1 MYHVYI
7 YENKPIYSEYA
18 LYKRRLLIP
27 VIIAHRKLTAMD
39 TLSTNTN
46 KCAVC

>member
-1 MYHVYI
+1 M

-39 TLSTNTN
+39 TLSTNTD